1 MVDLS
6 VSSLSDVAQRR
17 AGRALSLAPG
27 LIVAAAVAC
36 GALMLQ
42 MLEVRLVGRA
52 WLEALVLAIVLGSVV
67 RTLWSPPAQVKA
79 GVCFAAK
86 PVLEAAVVLLG
97 ASVSASALAGLGLP
111 LLGGTVALVA
121 VAIGV
126 GYGVARLIGVPKR
139 MAVLIACGNAICGNS
154 AIAAI
159 APVIDA
165 EGKDVAAS
173 IGFTAILGVVT
184 VLMLP
189 AAAGMI
195 GYGPAKAGVLA
206 GLTVYA
212 VPQVLA
218 AASPFG
224 AAAIQTGAIVKLAR
238 VLMLGPVC
246 FVLASLFSK
255 GGKARAG
262 APPVP
267 WFILGFA
274 ALMGARSFGLLPQS
288 VVAVSSVLSTGLT
301 LVAMAGLGLSTD
313 FRQVTAA
320 GPRAAL
326 AGGVSLLALGV
337 LAVGLIGLIGIR

>member
-6 VSSLSDVAQRR
+6 VSHLTDVAQRR
-17 AGRALSLAPG
+17 AGNALSLAPG
-27 LIVAAAVAC
+27 LIAAAVVAC
-36 GALMLQ
+36 GALLLQ
-42 MLEVRLVGRA
+42 AIEVRLFGRA
-52 WLEALVLAIVLGSVV
+52 WLEALVLAIVLGSIV
-67 RTLWSPPAQVKA
+67 RTVWSPPAPVKA

-111 LLGGTVALVA
+111 LLGGIVALVA
-121 VAIGV
+121 AAIAV
-126 GYGVARLIGVPKR
+126 GYGLARMFGLPKR

-173 IGFTAILGVVT
+173 IGFTAILGVIT
-184 VLMLP
+184 VLALP
-189 AAAGMI
+189 AVAGLI

-224 AAAIQTGAIVKLAR
+224 AAAMQTGAVVKLAR

-246 FVLASLFSK
+246 FVLATLFGR
-255 GGKARAG
+255 GGDAKTG
-262 APPVP
+262 APAVP

-274 ALMGARSFGLLPQS
+274 ALMAARSFGLLPPS
-288 VVAVSSVLSTGLT
+288 IIAVSSAASSALT
-301 LVAMAGLGLSTD
+301 LAAMAGLGLSTD

-326 AGGVSLLALGV
+326 AGGVSLVTLAG
-337 LAVGLIGLIGIR
+337 LAVGLIALCGVR

>member
-6 VSSLSDVAQRR
+6 VSHLSGLAQRR
-17 AGRALSLAPG
+17 AGNALSLAPG
-27 LIVAAAVAC
+27 LIAAVVVAS
-36 GALMLQ
+36 GALLLQ
-42 MLEVRLVGRA
+42 ALEVRLFGRA

-67 RTLWSPPAQVKA
+67 RTLWSPPAAVKA
-79 GVCFAAK
+79 GICFAAK

-111 LLGGTVALVA
+111 LLAGIGVLVVA
-121 VAIGV
+121 AIGV
-126 GYGVARLIGVPKR
+126 GYGLARMVGLPKR

-159 APVIDA
+159 APVIEA
-165 EGKDVAAS
+165 EGKNVAAS
-173 IGFTAILGVVT
+173 IGFTAILGVIT
-184 VLMLP
+184 VLALP
-189 AAAGMI
+189 AVAGLI
-195 GYGPAKAGVLA
+195 GFGPARAGVLA

-224 AAAIQTGAIVKLAR
+224 AAAIQTGAVVKLAR

-246 FVLASLFSK
+246 FVLAGLF
-255 GGKARAG
+255 GRGAKAKLG
-262 APPVP
+262 APAVP

-274 ALMGARSFGLLPQS
+274 VLMAARSFGLLPGS
-288 VVAVSSVLSTGLT
+288 VVAISSAASSALT

-326 AGGVSLLALGV
+326 AGAVSLLTLAA
-337 LAVGLIGLIGIR
+337 LAVGLIALCGVR